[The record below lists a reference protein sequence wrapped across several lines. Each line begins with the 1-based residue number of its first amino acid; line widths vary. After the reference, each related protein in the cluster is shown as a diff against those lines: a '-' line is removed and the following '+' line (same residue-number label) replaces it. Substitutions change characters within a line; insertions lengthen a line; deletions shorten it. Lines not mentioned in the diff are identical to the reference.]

1 MLKQLTQD
9 YIKAF
14 GTKDINAISNML
26 CADFTLCDPE
36 IKKSAVN
43 GIQGKEACLKAMQG
57 IFDGCKALNFK
68 ARNIFVCENTTLIEF
83 SLQIDSV
90 LLEGVDIIEWEK
102 SNEAFLMKELRAYLD
117 MPKG

>member
-14 GTKDINAISNML
+14 GTKDIHAISSML
-26 CADFTLCDPE
+26 CPSFTLCDPE
-36 IKKSAVN
+36 IKKNAPS

-57 IFDGCKALNFK
+57 IFDSCNTLSFK
-68 ARNIFVCENTTLIEF
+68 AKNIFVCENTTLIEF
-83 SLQIDSV
+83 SLQLDSV
-90 LLEGVDIIEWEK
+90 SLEGVDIIEWEK
-102 SNEAFLMKELRAYLD
+102 NGETFLMKELRAYLD